1 MTNIVTPE
9 EQRKRL
15 LQLNGIKMRF
25 DSKWHR
31 LDNETGDG
39 DYTPADT
46 GMHQSD
52 NPHE

>member
-1 MTNIVTPE
+1 MTTISTPE

-15 LQLNGIKMRF
+15 LKLKGITIRF

-39 DYTPADT
+39 DFTPADT

-52 NPHE
+52 NSHE